1 MRFTRLNHADQN
13 HFAQTVDTESARLWS
28 AAPWSGG
35 HATEAVVDLAKCTRL
50 CPVAPSKIVCV
61 GRNYRAHA
69 AEFGNAVP
77 AAPML
82 FLKPPSSLIGP
93 GAVIE
98 LPAAS
103 QRVEHEAE
111 LGIVI
116 GERLRDADEA
126 RAGDAV
132 FGLTCV
138 NDVTARDLQRAD
150 VQFTR
155 GKGFDTFC
163 PCGPEVVT
171 DIDWRDLLVTAE
183 VNGVVRQSGRTSAM
197 VFPVASLLSYISHIM
212 TLEPGDLVA
221 TGTPQGVGPLCV
233 GDEVAVEVAGVGRL
247 ANPVGSRQA

>member
-1 MRFTRLNHADQN
+1 MRFTRLNHEGQD
-13 HFAQTVDTESARLWS
+13 HFAQTVDADSARLWS

-35 HATEAVVDLAKCTRL
+35 HATETVVELARCARL

-69 AEFGNAVP
+69 AELGNAVP
-77 AAPML
+77 SAPLL

-103 QRVEHEAE
+103 VRVEHEAE

-116 GERLRDADEA
+116 GQRLRDADEA
-126 RAGDAV
+126 RAADAV

-171 DIDWRDLLVTAE
+171 EIDWRDLLVTAE
-183 VNGVVRQSGRTSAM
+183 VNGLLRQSGRTSAM

-233 GDEVAVEVAGVGRL
+233 GDEVTVEVAGVGRL
-247 ANPVGSRQA
+247 ANPVGSRKA